1 MTFPQPPFQSIAT
14 DANGIMKPVWKQW
27 FDRVQTI
34 LSAVMGNGATTDRP
48 NKYAFIGQP
57 YFDTDLGQPV
67 FWNGTT
73 WVTWSGPAAQ
83 KAYGQ
88 FYDNSDQYA
97 ANTTTAYP
105 VELDTIDGHYNV
117 TVVALTRITFDVAG
131 VYNCQFSIQFVSTEN
146 NANQPSEV
154 NIWFRLNGVDII
166 ESNSQYTIPN
176 KHGSHDGKLIAALN
190 FIQAVNA
197 GDYIELIW
205 QTENT
210 NISIQTLP
218 AGTTPT
224 TPVTPSVIFTAIQ
237 I

>member
-1 MTFPQPPFQSIAT
+1 MTFPQPPFQSVAT
-14 DANGIMKPVWKQW
+14 DANGIMRPVWKQW

-34 LSAVMGNGATTDRP
+34 LAAITGNGTTANRP
-48 NKYAFIGQP
+48 NTYAFTGQP
-57 YFDTDLGQPV
+57 YFDTDVGQPV
-67 FWNGTT
+67 FWNGST

-88 FYDNSDQYA
+88 FYDNTNQIA
-97 ANTTTAYP
+97 ANTTTAYS
-105 VELDTIDGHYNV
+105 VQLDTIDGHYNV
-117 TVVALTRITFDVAG
+117 TVVALTQVTFAVAG

-154 NIWFRLNGVDII
+154 NIWFRLNNVDIV

-176 KHGSHDGKLIAALN
+176 RHGSHDGKLIAALN
-190 FIQAVNA
+190 FLQSVNA
-197 GDYIELIW
+197 GDYIELMW

>member
-1 MTFPQPPFQSIAT
+1 
-14 DANGIMKPVWKQW
+14 
-27 FDRVQTI
+27 
-34 LSAVMGNGATTDRP
+34 MGHMVSPRST
-48 NKYAFIGQP
+48 
-57 YFDTDLGQPV
+57 
-67 FWNGTT
+67 
-73 WVTWSGPAAQ
+73 

-105 VELDTIDGHYNV
+105 VQLDTIDGHYNV
-117 TVVALTRITFDVAG
+117 TVVALTRVTFAIAG

-146 NANQPSEV
+146 NATQPSEV

-166 ESNSQYTIPN
+166 ESNSQYTIPTQ
-176 KHGSHDGKLIAALN
+176 HGGHDGKLIAALN

-218 AGTTPT
+218 AGTTPI

>member
-1 MTFPQPPFQSIAT
+1 MSFPKAPFQSRLS
-14 DANGIMKPVWKQW
+14 DFQNKMESVWAQW
-27 FDRVQTI
+27 IDRVQTI
-34 LSAVMGNGATTDRP
+34 LAAITGNGTTANRP
-48 NKYAFIGQP
+48 NTYAFTGQP
-57 YFDTDLGQPV
+57 YFDTDVGQPV

-105 VELDTIDGHYNV
+105 VQLDTIDGHYNV
-117 TVVALTRITFDVAG
+117 TVVALTRVTFAVAG
-131 VYNCQFSIQFVSTEN
+131 VYNCQFSIQFVSIEN
-146 NANQPSEV
+146 NSNQPSEV

-166 ESNSQYTIPN
+166 ESNSQYTIPTQ
-176 KHGSHDGKLIAALN
+176 HGGHDGKLIAALN

-210 NISIQTLP
+210 KISIQTLP

>member
-1 MTFPQPPFQSIAT
+1 MSLPKAPFQSRLS
-14 DANGIMKPVWKQW
+14 NLQNKMESVWAQW
-27 FDRVQTI
+27 IDRVQTI
-34 LSAVMGNGATTDRP
+34 LAAITGNGTTANRP
-48 NKYAFIGQP
+48 STYAFTGQP
-57 YFDTDLGQPV
+57 YFDTDVGQPV

-117 TVVALTRITFDVAG
+117 TVVALTRVTFAVAG

-146 NANQPSEV
+146 NSNQPSEV

-166 ESNSQYTIPN
+166 ESNSQYTIPT
-176 KHGSHDGKLIAALN
+176 KHGSHDGKMIAALN
-190 FIQAVNA
+190 FIQAVNVN
-197 GDYIELIW
+197 DYIELIW